1 VTLNLF
7 FTFDAFR
14 NKTENAPIND
24 MSLRYAS
31 GIASEHGNGDIFKK
45 WQGFNTLKPHH
56 RHILQLYQDM
66 EGVFEFVE
74 GTKVTKGVINNSG
87 NSNISL
93 NFKSKPGHVLYFDNI
108 TLKQRLYRPAQ

>member
-1 VTLNLF
+1 MTLNLF

-66 EGVFEFVE
+66 EG
-74 GTKVTKGVINNSG
+74 
-87 NSNISL
+87 SL
-93 NFKSKPGHVLYFDNI
+93 NL
-108 TLKQRLYRPAQ
+108 LKEQKLLKE